1 MASLLRTT
9 KNWLGLGK
17 QAPDEGAGAPDAAGI
32 AAIIGDAATRQ
43 ELEAPPEPPADIARI
58 AEQLELLTND
68 IARLNDLKAASDTY
82 YKEFT
87 TEIRWYR
94 WTRLVVVIACA
105 AIVLGLSGLLVVV
118 LRHAK
123 TLFGPTP
130 GHALTAL
137 IIGCISGIVI
147 ITIAALKGAFTGVKD
162 RNEGLP
168 MPEHLK
174 EAIEA
179 VQTVFGK

>member
-1 MASLLRTT
+1 LLRIT
-9 KNWLGLGK
+9 KNWLGRDK
-17 QAPDEGAGAPDAAGI
+17 QAPDQQTSAPDASGI
-32 AAIIGDAATRQ
+32 AAIIEGAAARQ
-43 ELEAPPEPPADIARI
+43 ELAAPPEPSADVARI
-58 AEQLELLTND
+58 AEQIELLTND
-68 IARLNDLKAASDTY
+68 IARLNDLKAAASAY
-82 YKEFT
+82 YDEFT

-105 AIVLGLSGLLVVV
+105 AIVIALSALLVVV
-118 LRHAK
+118 LCQAK
-123 TLFGPTP
+123 TLFGPNP

-147 ITIAALKGAFTGVKD
+147 ITIAALKGAFSGVKD

-174 EAIEA
+174 EAIDA
-179 VQTVFGK
+179 VQTAFGK